1 MRILERDK
9 QTIYYQNY
17 LGKTE
22 KTKTVGGE
30 TIRLGE
36 YEETYDDM
44 QSAKVYVSVPK
55 STRQSGYGQAQLEPI
70 GNVSHYR
77 RTIVSETDLGITIN
91 SLVWIDS
98 TTEQPD
104 YRVESIGKSYH
115 HTMYTVKEL

>member
-9 QTIYYQNY
+9 QTIYYKNY
-17 LGKTE
+17 MGKTE

-44 QSAKVYVSVPK
+44 KSAKVYVSTPK
-55 STRQSGYGQAQLEPI
+55 SAKQNGRGQAQLEPI
-70 GNVSHYR
+70 GNVSHYK

-98 TTEQPD
+98 TTEQAD
-104 YRVESIGKSYH
+104 YRVESVGKSYH

>member
-22 KTKTVGGE
+22 KTKVVGGE

-36 YEETYDDM
+36 YEETYDDVK
-44 QSAKVYVSVPK
+44 SADVYVSIPK
-55 STRQSGYGQAQLEPI
+55 STRQSGYGQATLEPI

-77 RTIVSETDLGITIN
+77 RTIVSETDLGITEN

-98 TTEQPD
+98 TEQAD
-104 YRVESIGKSYH
+104 YRVESVGKSYH
-115 HTMYTVKEL
+115 HTVYTVKQL